1 MKYQLIDVAAI
12 ASSAPRNDFAPSL
25 IEKLA
30 DSILQ
35 NDGLIQ
41 PLVLRTAGQGKYEVA
56 SRHLEYWAAVRARE
70 KDPRRG
76 EMINAFVFEPS
87 AERAVIGQLDL
98 VNPLPY
104 PPPVNQGHLLEGGEI
119 HKLKSAMAES
129 VRLALRDELTKLLPA
144 IDARLAKMEG
154 AFQEKLSAMERIL
167 SEPERPK
174 PKPALPQEPFTKA
187 QLNRTTVKVLRQII
201 KEKGIPAA
209 GLRLKAELIDAILNF
224 CR

>member
-35 NDGLIQ
+35 NEGLIQ
-41 PLVLRTAGQGKYEVA
+41 PLLLRTAGQGKYEVA

-76 EMINAFVFEPS
+76 EMINAFVVEPS
-87 AERAVIGQLDL
+87 AERAVIGQLGL
-98 VNPLPY
+98 VSPLPY
-104 PPPVNQGHLLEGGEI
+104 APSVKQGHFSEGEEI

-129 VRLALRDELTKLLPA
+129 VRLVLRDELTKLLPA
-144 IDARLAKMEG
+144 IDARLAEMED
-154 AFQEKLSAMERIL
+154 AFQERLSAMERIL

-187 QLNRTTVKVLRQII
+187 QLSRTTVKILRQII